1 MGRIHVLDDSV
12 INKIAAGE
20 VVERPASVVKELVE
34 NALDAGAT
42 RIDVVLELGGTRSLV
57 VTDDGLGM
65 SPEDAALAVIR
76 HATSKIKYADD
87 LFNISSMGFRGEAL
101 ASIAAVSRFSL
112 ATRPRGAEMGT
123 KVAIHGGEAQPIQ
136 VWNGPTGTS
145 IAVENLF
152 YNLPVRAKFLKAPAT
167 EYGHSLELIQA
178 FALAHPGVA
187 FTVTHN
193 GREQFRVP
201 AVAEVEGEGALRSRA
216 AAVLGKETADSLQ
229 YVEAHGRY
237 GDVRALVSPPGCE
250 KVTSKHIVTFVNG
263 RWVKDKTVRYG
274 ILRGYHSHLLKGR
287 FPVAIVDLRMD
298 PSLVDVN
305 VHPAKTELRFQYP
318 TEVQNLL
325 ALAIRDRLRDADW
338 AQAPGL
344 NAEPSTAPLPRRDAA
359 PHSSF
364 SAETTGGQRSFSKE
378 FDTAPRSGAS
388 SFTRAPTYTV
398 RSYDAPRAQM
408 FDTPRAQPATVMP
421 LIVPGSASFLDSLG
435 NAEEHDSAFERS
447 SRIPWTE
454 MEFLGSFNRCY
465 LMFADGERLL
475 VVDQHAF
482 HERILFERLSR
493 DESLLGKSQPLLVP
507 EAVELSPTE
516 VQELR
521 ARRHVLVKRGF
532 DFEAEGDT
540 TIAIKAVPAIL
551 VGRNIADLFAD
562 LAQEI
567 VLDPDAL
574 ANAHLGEHLLA
585 TAACHAAVR
594 AGEELGP
601 SELKQ
606 LLAEAHTVD
615 FFHNCPHGRRVLKWW
630 TRDQVARW
638 FDR

>member
-34 NALDAGAT
+34 NALDAGAH
-42 RIDVVLELGGTRSLV
+42 RIDVALELGGTRSLV
-57 VTDDGLGM
+57 VTDDGGGM
-65 SPEDAALAVIR
+65 AAEDARLAVVR
-76 HATSKIKYADD
+76 HATSKIRYADD

-101 ASIAAVSRFSL
+101 ASIAAVSRFTLS
-112 ATRPRGAEMGT
+112 TRLKDSDAGT
-123 KVAIHGGEAQPIQ
+123 RLIVNGGEAQAAQ
-136 VWNGPTGTS
+136 AWSGATGTS

-152 YNLPVRAKFLKAPAT
+152 FNLPVRAKFLKAPAT
-167 EYGHSLELIQA
+167 EYGHCLELLQA
-178 FALAHPGVA
+178 FALAHPKVA
-187 FTVTHN
+187 FSLTHN
-193 GREQFRVP
+193 GKEQFRVP
-201 AVAEVEGEGALRSRA
+201 AVDLEGEAALRSRA
-216 AAVLGKETADSLQ
+216 AAVLGKETADALQ
-229 YVEAHGRY
+229 YVESHSRY
-237 GDVRALVSPPGCE
+237 GDVTGLVSPPGFE

-287 FPVAIVDLRMD
+287 FPVAIIQLAMD

-338 AQAPGL
+338 AQAPSL
-344 NAEPSTAPLPRRDAA
+344 AASASPSALSGSMPAA
-359 PHSSF
+359 RVTTVSHTGSSL
-364 SAETTGGQRSFSKE
+364 R
-378 FDTAPRSGAS
+378 GAS
-388 SFTRAPTYTV
+388 ARPVHDEGDDGFGHGASARAPAGASRIV
-398 RSYDAPRAQM
+398 RGAPSGLFGHAVAR
-408 FDTPRAQPATVMP
+408 PQPATVMP
-421 LIVPGSASFLDSLG
+421 FVGPGAFDDLG
-435 NAEEHDSAFERS
+435 SMDAIEDGRPT
-447 SRIPWTE
+447 RIAWTE
-454 MEFLGSFNRCY
+454 MDYLGSFDRCY
-465 LMFADGERLL
+465 LFFDAGERLL

-521 ARRHVLVKRGF
+521 ARKHLLLKRGF
-532 DFEAEGDT
+532 DFELEGDT
-540 TIAIKAVPAIL
+540 TVAVTAVPAIL
-551 VGRNIADLFAD
+551 AGRNIADVIAD
-562 LAQEI
+562 LAKEI
-567 VLDPDAL
+567 VLDEGTL
-574 ANAHLGEHLLA
+574 ANADLSRHLLA

-594 AGEELGP
+594 AGEELGDG
-601 SELKQ
+601 ELKQ

-630 TRDQVARW
+630 TRGDVARW